1 MKSSRKHT
9 KKASSS
15 GKKRKRRTPIK
26 VIMQRKLAFTFCV
39 IMLALFVMIGV
50 AAVKASTT
58 RDEYSKKV
66 LSQMGYGSRT
76 IPYQRGNITDRNGIV
91 LATNEVNYNLILD
104 PSIIT
109 SNEVISGPTIQA
121 LAEIFG
127 GEEDTAG
134 LFTPEALYQ
143 RIYADENATYI
154 RYKKGLTEAQRE
166 AFVAYQEEV
175 NNNTEIKDWI
185 KGVWFETTYKRVYP
199 FNSLACDIIGF
210 SSGEGSIGNYGL
222 EQYYN
227 SQLIG
232 TNGQMY
238 GYLNRDSLTEVNV
251 IQPVNG
257 YSIVSTIDSHLQ
269 RIIEENVQEFWDTIG
284 AKNVAVI
291 AMDPNNGEVLASVDY
306 PNYNLNDPD
315 VEDLEYDVNKLL
327 TAGELANLSP
337 DEANELAYSRAL
349 DQLWKNFVTTTNYE
363 PGSTMKPLTVAAA
376 LEEGK
381 VTSQSTFVCNSY
393 EVVDGVEIDCHVRPQ
408 QHGTVTLKQ
417 AVVSS
422 CNPALMQISFRMGT
436 DLLSKYQEFWGFG
449 AKTGVDLPYEDA
461 GLLISGDSMTKIDGA
476 TNAFGQNMNVTIMQ
490 MAAAYSS
497 LINGGTYYQPHLV
510 KQIIS
515 AEGEIVENIGSNVVK
530 ETVSKYTSNFLKDA
544 MRQVLVASSAWEEI
558 EGYPVGGKTGTAEK
572 YPRGNGN
579 YIVSLASFEPYDDPN
594 LFIMVIIDE
603 PHVEDQSSGGYTTK
617 LANAIWRDVIEYRYG
632 VDLDP
637 EEEPEMPE
645 DGEQG
650 DGLSGEGEEGEAPDV
665 NQDDQNP
672 DGTGQGSAG
681 DGQEPEPGSEITDRG
696 ETP

>member
-1 MKSSRKHT
+1 MP
-9 KKASSS
+9 
-15 GKKRKRRTPIK
+15 TPIK

-50 AAVKASTT
+50 AAVKANTT
-58 RDEYSKKV
+58 RDEYSRKV

-121 LAEIFG
+121 LVEIFG

-134 LFTPEALYQ
+134 LFTREALYQ

-166 AFVAYQEEV
+166 AFVAYQEEI

-227 SQLIG
+227 RQLIG

-238 GYLNRDSLTEVNV
+238 GYLNQDSLTEVNV

-327 TAGELANLSP
+327 TASELANLSP
-337 DEANELAYSRAL
+337 QEADELAYSRAL

-381 VTSQSTFVCNSY
+381 VTSQSTFVCNGY

-408 QHGTVTLKQ
+408 HHGTVTLKQ

-544 MRQVLVASSAWEEI
+544 MRGVLENSSAWKDI
-558 EGYPVGGKTGTAEK
+558 DIPGYPVGGKTGTAEK

-603 PHVEDQSSGGYTTK
+603 PHVEDQSSGGYTTR

-637 EEEPEMPE
+637 EDTENAEGNETPVP
-645 DGEQG
+645 DGGEQPG
-650 DGLSGEGEEGEAPDV
+650 
-665 NQDDQNP
+665 
-672 DGTGQGSAG
+672 G
-681 DGQEPEPGSEITDRG
+681 DGQNGENQNG
-696 ETP
+696 ETPDVEPSGEQDPDGAGEEPDEGRATTNQGETP